1 MCSIIGLPSTFLNM
15 TRDPDVRP
23 LSDLFVREY
32 LDDSDDYDGLPFTR
46 FLADCIGSGKPVIWE
61 DMI

>member
-1 MCSIIGLPSTFLNM
+1 M

-23 LSDLFVREY
+23 LSDLFVRDY
-32 LDDSDDYDGLPFTR
+32 IDDSDGYDGLPFTR

-61 DMI
+61 DICY